1 MHCPNCRITL
11 DYNSLVATS
20 ASGDATHDLFRCGPF
35 CPVCATPLKLRVR
48 PERIAALQQAVESV
62 PLVFLLVLLG
72 LGARKGALWLLDFA
86 NHLWYEAIPAA
97 LLVALSVVGTSLRH
111 RWLECV
117 AISEAEWLA
126 ANQGRSW
133 RKITAIWSAVAAAIF
148 AILAIVRYREDGN
161 ISIPGVLKL
170 ALWSF
175 VWVPIVSTLVY
186 QGEKNFLARRRA
198 AFASRRPAADPAAAA
213 LAIQQRTAR
222 SSSAGIWSIVQV
234 AMLLLPLFLTA
245 AGGRF
250 AVDQMRAIGAMTST
264 ALNCVWLA
272 AGAVAGP
279 TLILV
284 PMYFWH
290 RSRKFLSLFPEPRQ
304 ARGVRLRNWG
314 LGMAA
319 GNRSAVKKH

>member
-48 PERIAALQQAVESV
+48 PERIAALQAVESV

-161 ISIPGVLKL
+161 ISIPGGLKL

-175 VWVPIVSTLVY
+175 VWVPIASTLVY
-186 QGEKNFLARRRA
+186 QGENRLMGVSLSARPRPSFLRGL
-198 AFASRRPAADPAAAA
+198 SRCPDP
-213 LAIQQRTAR
+213 
-222 SSSAGIWSIVQV
+222 
-234 AMLLLPLFLTA
+234 
-245 AGGRF
+245 
-250 AVDQMRAIGAMTST
+250 
-264 ALNCVWLA
+264 
-272 AGAVAGP
+272 
-279 TLILV
+279 
-284 PMYFWH
+284 
-290 RSRKFLSLFPEPRQ
+290 
-304 ARGVRLRNWG
+304 RLKLRDT
-314 LGMAA
+314 
-319 GNRSAVKKH
+319 R